1 MSAFGVLRPD
11 GRIPYRPMLDWQRE
25 VADRRIEGSLEEDLL
40 VLLEHEP
47 VLTLGR
53 NADEAHVTVSDAARE
68 RLGVDRVEVE
78 RGGDVTYHGP
88 GQLVGYPIFD
98 LRGHRKDLHW
108 FLRRIEE
115 ALIVTVG
122 ALGLDAFRVEGHTGV
137 WVGEPEGDVLEE
149 DAPALV
155 ADGRVRKLASIGI
168 HVSRWVS
175 WHGFALN
182 VTGEPLESFR
192 LIVPCGI
199 RGVRMTSLEAEGVD
213 ADVAGARRMAV
224 EGFEEAFDAA
234 AAEAGPDVL
243 EALPPLSGPAD
254 DASRSGSAERASDE
268 IEPGKRRAAR

>member
-1 MSAFGVLRPD
+1 MSTFRVLSPT
-11 GRIPYRPMLDWQRE
+11 GRVPYRAGLEWQRD
-25 VADRRIEGSLEEDLL
+25 VADRRIEGALEEDLL
-40 VLLEHEP
+40 VLVEHEP

-53 NADEAHVTVSDAARE
+53 NAEDAHVTVSDAALE

-115 ALIVTVG
+115 ALIRTAG
-122 ALGLDAFRVEGHTGV
+122 SFGLDGFRVEGHTGV
-137 WVGEPEGDVLEE
+137 WVGEPANDVPEE
-149 DAPALV
+149 DAPPLV

-182 VTGEPLESFR
+182 VTREPLESFR

-199 RGVRMTSLEAEGVD
+199 QGVRMTSLEAEGVD
-213 ADVAGARRMAV
+213 AGIDDVRRASAD
-224 EGFEEAFDAA
+224 GFEAAFGVT
-234 AAEAGPDVL
+234 AEGSGGDVPR
-243 EALPPLSGPAD
+243 AVPPLPVDAD
-254 DASRSGSAERASDE
+254 GRDESQPTTRS
-268 IEPGKRRAAR
+268 AAPWA

>member
-1 MSAFGVLRPD
+1 MSTFHVLEPKDRV
-11 GRIPYRPMLDWQRE
+11 PYRAALDWQRE
-25 VADRRIEGSLEEDLL
+25 VAGRRIEGELDGDLL

-53 NADEAHVTVSDAARE
+53 NADEAHVTADRGLLD
-68 RLGVDRVEVE
+68 RMDVDRVEVE

-108 FLRRIEE
+108 FLRCIEE
-115 ALIVTVG
+115 ALIRAAG
-122 ALGLDAFRVEGHTGV
+122 SLGVDGFRVEGHTGV
-137 WVGEPEGDVLEE
+137 WVGEPDGDVSEE
-149 DAPALV
+149 EAAPLV

-182 VTGEPLESFR
+182 VTREPLENFR

-199 RGVRMTSLEAEGVD
+199 QGVRMTSLEAEG
-213 ADVAGARRMAV
+213 ADVDPERVRTAAAR
-224 EGFEEAFDAA
+224 GFETAFGVR
-234 AAEAGPDVL
+234 AERAGPRIL
-243 EALPPLSGPAD
+243 EAIPPVPSGAGG
-254 DASRSGSAERASDE
+254 SGSAEAERGES
-268 IEPGKRRAAR
+268 EPRTRSAAR

>member
-1 MSAFGVLRPD
+1 MSTFHVLDVPD
-11 GRIPYRPMLDWQRE
+11 PVPYGAGLEWQRE
-25 VADRRIEGSLEEDLL
+25 VADRRIEGALEEDLL

-53 NADEAHVTVSDAARE
+53 NADEAHVTVSDEALE

-108 FLRRIEE
+108 YLRCIEE
-115 ALIVTVG
+115 ALIRAVES
-122 ALGLDAFRVEGHTGV
+122 LGLTGFRVEGHTGV
-137 WVGEPEGDVLEE
+137 WVGEPEDDVAEE
-149 DAPALV
+149 DAAPLV
-155 ADGRVRKLASIGI
+155 ADGRARKLASIGI

-182 VTGEPLESFR
+182 VTREPLENFR

-199 RGVRMTSLEAEGVD
+199 QGVRMTSLEAEGVD
-213 ADVAGARRMAV
+213 AEPAEVRTAAAR
-224 EGFEEAFDAA
+224 GFETAFGAM
-234 AAEAGPDVL
+234 AEGAGPRTL
-243 EALPPLSGPAD
+243 EAIPPVPGGSDGPELR
-254 DASRSGSAERASDE
+254 DAETGESESRTRS
-268 IEPGKRRAAR
+268 AARWA

>member
-1 MSAFGVLRPD
+1 MNSFRVLRPG
-11 GRIPYRPMLDWQRE
+11 GRVPYRAGLDWQRE
-25 VADRRIEGSLEEDLL
+25 VADRRIEGDLEEDLL
-40 VLLEHEP
+40 VLLEHGP

-53 NADEAHVTVSDAARE
+53 NADEAHVTVSDAALE

-108 FLRRIEE
+108 FLRRIED
-115 ALIVTVG
+115 ALIRTVG
-122 ALGLDAFRVEGHTGV
+122 SFGLDGFRVEGHTGV
-137 WVGEPEGDVLEE
+137 WVGEPDDDVSEE
-149 DAPALV
+149 DAPPLV

-182 VTGEPLESFR
+182 VTREPLESFR

-213 ADVAGARRMAV
+213 AGVDDVRR
-224 EGFEEAFDAA
+224 AA
-234 AAEAGPDVL
+234 AAGFESAFGVAARDAGEGLPD
-243 EALPPLSGPAD
+243 ALPPLPTEG
-254 DASRSGSAERASDE
+254 AESD
-268 IEPGKRRAAR
+268 GKREQSQPRTRSAAR

>member
-1 MSAFGVLRPD
+1 VSTFHVLDVSDRV
-11 GRIPYRPMLDWQRE
+11 PYRAALDWQRE
-25 VADRRIEGSLEEDLL
+25 VADRRIEGELDEDLL

-53 NADEAHVTVSDAARE
+53 NADEGHVTAEGGLLDRMD
-68 RLGVDRVEVE
+68 VDRVEVE

-108 FLRRIEE
+108 FLRCIEE
-115 ALIVTVG
+115 ALIRVAG
-122 ALGLDAFRVEGHTGV
+122 SLGVDGFRVEGHTGV
-137 WVGEPEGDVLEE
+137 WVGEPDGDVTEE
-149 DAPALV
+149 EAAPLV

-182 VTGEPLESFR
+182 VTREPLENFR

-199 RGVRMTSLEAEGVD
+199 QGVRMTSLEAEG
-213 ADVAGARRMAV
+213 ADVDPERVRTAAAR
-224 EGFEEAFDAA
+224 GFETAFGAM
-234 AAEAGPDVL
+234 
-243 EALPPLSGPAD
+243 
-254 DASRSGSAERASDE
+254 AERAGPRTLEAIPPVPVGSDGPE
-268 IEPGKRRAAR
+268 RTDAETGESESRTRSAARWA